1 MSKKKTF
8 ALRIDESVYSS
19 VEQWAAD
26 EFRSVNGQLEWMIR
40 EQLKKA
46 GRLRKDHSSPEA
58 DRDQNKFGSEN
69 LSGDIPTE

>member
-1 MSKKKTF
+1 MKKTF

-46 GRLRKDHSSPEA
+46 GRLRKDHGNQGA
-58 DRDQNKFGSEN
+58 DRDENKIGSEN
-69 LSGDIPTE
+69 LIGDIRTE